1 MKILVTGFGPFD
13 KFRSNPAE
21 VLAEYLS
28 SEFSEVEHAVL
39 PVIYGQA
46 RDALLQEI
54 EQRKPDALVSFGLN
68 GTIGHVNLEEIAL
81 NIRSSEV
88 PDNTGKKL
96 DDTPVVQ
103 DGELALRSSLPLKEI
118 RDRLRDEGI
127 PARSSYSAGVYLC
140 NEVFYTGAQWAKWGE
155 KRAGFIHIPMATEM
169 IADCPEMYRT
179 PHMTMETIKK
189 AGRIIIEELLK
200 HVR

>member
-28 SEFSEVEHAVL
+28 GEFSEVEHAVL
-39 PVIYGQA
+39 PVVYGEA
-46 RDALLQEI
+46 RGALLQEI
-54 EQRKPDALVSFGLN
+54 GRRGPDALVSFGLN

-88 PDNTGKKL
+88 PDNTGRKL
-96 DDTPVVQ
+96 EDTPVIHG
-103 DGELALRSSLPLKEI
+103 GELALRSSLPLKDI
-118 RDRLRDEGI
+118 RDRLRGEGI

-140 NEVFYTGAQWAKWGE
+140 NEVFYTGAEWANRGNK
-155 KRAGFIHIPMATEM
+155 KSGFIHIPMATEM
-169 IADCPEMYRT
+169 IADSPELYRT
-179 PHMTMETIKK
+179 PHMPMGTIRK
-189 AGRIIIEELLK
+189 AGRIVIEELLK

>member
-28 SEFSEVEHAVL
+28 IEYDQVEHAVL
-39 PVIYGQA
+39 PVVYGEA
-46 RDALLQEI
+46 RESLLLEMDQK
-54 EQRKPDALVSFGLN
+54 KPDVLVSFGLN

-88 PDNTGKKL
+88 PDNSGNRL
-96 DDTPVVQ
+96 EDTPVVPR
-103 DGELALRSSLPLKEI
+103 GELALRSSLPI
-118 RDRLRDEGI
+118 RDIRNRLRGEGI
-127 PARSSYSAGVYLC
+127 PARISYSAGVYLC
-140 NEVFYTGAQWAKWGE
+140 NEVFYTGMAWAGDNR

-169 IADCPEMYRT
+169 IADKPEMYKT
-179 PHMTMETIKK
+179 PHMPIDTIKK
-189 AGRIIIEELLK
+189 SGRIIIEEVLK
-200 HVR
+200 SVR